1 MVITTVYRRPREL
14 SWCMVRMAGYRERE
28 RCVIISVCD
37 VTLLSENIQIDTH
50 NRDVTTS
57 KKCNSPCPLLEGPS
71 HASPIV
77 MVVGGRWVSWVSI
90 GRFAWPVNS
99 PLQLP
104 TLLLLSRLKIDIS
117 GRLLYTSP
125 LCHPYGRIICLAWMV
140 MVN

>member
-14 SWCMVRMAGYRERE
+14 SWCMVRMAGYREIE

-50 NRDVTTS
+50 NPDVTTS

-77 MVVGGRWVSWVSI
+77 MVVGGCRGCPS
-90 GRFAWPVNS
+90 GALHG
-99 PLQLP
+99 PLIRPCSCPPSSSSQG
-104 TLLLLSRLKIDIS
+104 SK
-117 GRLLYTSP
+117 
-125 LCHPYGRIICLAWMV
+125 
-140 MVN
+140 